1 VKAEI
6 VVASTYTHGGFLRG
20 TMTGF
25 GFGMFAPPGT
35 PTFQV
40 PGSQS
45 FNAGFKFGRNL
56 ASAVK
61 TVFTGTP

>member
-1 VKAEI
+1 
-6 VVASTYTHGGFLRG
+6 
-20 TMTGF
+20 MTGF